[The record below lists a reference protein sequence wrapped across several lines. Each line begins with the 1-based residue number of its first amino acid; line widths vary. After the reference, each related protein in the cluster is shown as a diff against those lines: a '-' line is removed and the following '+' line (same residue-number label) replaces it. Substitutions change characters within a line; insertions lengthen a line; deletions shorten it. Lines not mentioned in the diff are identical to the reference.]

1 MVATHWVEMLTAKA
15 SAMGSVG
22 IVLESSITASGT
34 DGMTLALVSAVGS
47 FVVA

>member
-22 IVLESSITASGT
+22 IVLESSITTSGT
-34 DGMTLALVSAVGS
+34 DDMTLALVSAVGS